1 MDGIVLV
8 DKPEGPTSHDVVR
21 KMRRIFNTRKV
32 GHAGTLDPMATGMLV
47 IGVGRATRL
56 LGYLTQS
63 DKEYVGTIRL
73 GVATTTDDAQGEK
86 ISQATTR
93 EISKAQIYEA
103 LREFRGHIQQRPSA
117 VSAIQVDGKRAYARV
132 RAGEEVELPPR
143 EVTIH
148 DCEVLSITDLPD
160 LDVID
165 IEVRVVCSVGT
176 YIRAIARDLGAALEV
191 GGHLTALRRT
201 RSGAFSVMK
210 SLEELEEQPQ
220 VIDITT
226 AIREVFE
233 CVQIDEEQTVKAL
246 HGVRV
251 PAPSTASGTVGVLG
265 VDGTAVSLCEVKN
278 DELVPLVVFV

>member
-1 MDGIVLV
+1 
-8 DKPEGPTSHDVVR
+8 
-21 KMRRIFNTRKV
+21 MRRIFNTRKV

-63 DKEYVGTIRL
+63 EKEYVGTIRL
-73 GVATTTDDAQGEK
+73 GIATTTDDAEGEA

-93 EISKAQIYEA
+93 EITQAQIYEE
-103 LREFRGHIQQRPSA
+103 LREFRGHIQQRPSS

-132 RAGEEVELPPR
+132 RAGEEVELAPR

-148 DCEVLSITDLPD
+148 DCEVLSITDIPD

-165 IEVRVVCSVGT
+165 IEVRVVCGVGT

-201 RSGAFSVMK
+201 RSGAFTLMK
-210 SLEELEEQPQ
+210 SLEELEEHPQ
-220 VIDITT
+220 VIDITS
-226 AIREVFE
+226 AIRQVFE
-233 CVQIDEEQTVKAL
+233 CVEIDEEQTVKAL
-246 HGVRV
+246 HGVRI
-251 PAPSTASGTVGVLG
+251 PAPTSARGTVGVLG
-265 VDGTAVSLCEVKN
+265 ADGNAVSLCEVKN

>member
-8 DKPEGPTSHDVVR
+8 DKPQGPTSHDVVR

-73 GVATTTDDAQGEK
+73 GIATTTDDAQGES
-86 ISQATTR
+86 ISQASTR
-93 EISKAQIYEA
+93 AITQPDIYEA

-132 RAGEEVELPPR
+132 RAGEEVELPAR

-148 DCEVLSITDLPD
+148 DCEVLSITDLPEI
-160 LDVID
+160 DVLD

-176 YIRAIARDLGAALEV
+176 YIRAIARDLGAALRV

-201 RSGAFSVMK
+201 RSGAFATMK
-210 SLEELEEQPQ
+210 SLEDLEAHPQ
-220 VIDITT
+220 VIDITS
-226 AIREVFE
+226 AIRQVFD
-233 CVQIDEEQTVKAL
+233 CVEIDEEQATRAL

-251 PAPSTASGTVGVLG
+251 PAPATAAGTVGVIG
-265 VDGTAVSLCEVKN
+265 ADGTAISLCEVKN

>member
-1 MDGIVLV
+1 
-8 DKPEGPTSHDVVR
+8 
-21 KMRRIFNTRKV
+21 MRRIFNTRKV

-47 IGVGRATRL
+47 IGVGKATRL

-63 DKEYVGTIRL
+63 DKEYLGTIRL
-73 GVATTTDDAQGEK
+73 GVATTTDDAQGEA
-86 ISQATTR
+86 ISQASTR
-93 EISKAQIYEA
+93 EVTEADIYEA

-148 DCEVLSITDLPD
+148 DCEVISITDHPD

-176 YIRAIARDLGAALEV
+176 YIRAIARDLGAALHV
-191 GGHLTALRRT
+191 GGHLISLRRT
-201 RSGAFSVMK
+201 RSGAFKEMK
-210 SLEELEEQPQ
+210 SLEELEAQPQ
-220 VIDITT
+220 VIDITS
-226 AIREVFE
+226 AIKQVFE
-233 CVQIDEEQTVKAL
+233 CVQINEEQTVKAL

-251 PAPSTASGTVGVLG
+251 PAPTVATGTVGVLG
-265 VDGTAVSLCEVKN
+265 ADGDAVSLCEVKN
-278 DELVPLVVFV
+278 EELVPLVVFV